1 MYNTCQKIRKS
12 LQDLY
17 DIPFKVSYRDVYKN
31 PVYTI
36 IPENELEEL
45 FEVVITIK
53 QEVRAIIEITPQRYA
68 ARMLNEMQNADES
81 KKRIFLEYLRLV
93 QGRAKTDF
101 LLNQIPRSED
111 DSDFW
116 REDWKQFRLRT
127 TQILDEINKAS
138 DEYLIEWAK
147 IAVGSMM
154 SLLTVESIGKEN
166 QNERFSEGKISQ
178 SLVNRY
184 ERNPANRELCLAV
197 NGYIC
202 KICNFDFEKK
212 YGDIGHNFIH
222 VHHIEMVSSF
232 GGEYYLDPIKDLIPV
247 CPNCHAMLHRKNPPI
262 MPEDLKAIIKR
273 NRMENNINGTD

>member
-1 MYNTCQKIRKS
+1 MDNTCKKIRES

-17 DIPFKVSYRDVYKN
+17 DIPFKVSYKDVYKN

-36 IPENELEEL
+36 IPENDLEEL

-53 QEVRAIIEITPQRYA
+53 QGVRVIVEITPQRYA

-81 KKRIFLEYLRLV
+81 KRRIFLEYIRLV

-101 LLNQIPRSED
+101 LLNQIPRSEE

-116 REDWKQFRLRT
+116 REEWKQFRLRT
-127 TQILDEINKAS
+127 TQILDETNKAS

-147 IAVGSMM
+147 IAVGAMM
-154 SLLTVESIGKEN
+154 SLLTVERIDEEM

-178 SLVNRY
+178 LLVNRY
-184 ERNPANRELCLAV
+184 ERNPVNRELCLAT
-197 NGYIC
+197 NGYTC
-202 KICNFDFEKK
+202 KICGFDFENE
-212 YGDIGHNFIH
+212 YGVIGHNYIH
-222 VHHIEMVSSF
+222 VHHIKMVSTF

-262 MPEDLKAIIKR
+262 MPEELKEIINR
-273 NRMENNINGTD
+273 NRNGER